1 MSQATQL
8 FVSDLDGTLLRSDGT
23 LSDFSRAALTGL
35 LTAGLAFTVASARSV
50 VSMQAILGD
59 LPLALPVIEFNGA
72 FLSDFRTGRH
82 LVVNALDPMLAT
94 DIYHALRQRNF
105 APFVST
111 FDGTDDCLHCET
123 LTNDGA
129 SWYWSDRER
138 AKDRRLR
145 AWDTGCL
152 RHQII
157 CLTTIGR
164 EADMLELEAVL
175 REIGGT
181 EVELHCFENAYSPGW
196 WWLTVHDRR
205 ATKDQAIRL
214 LVEQFGFG
222 LENLVVFGDQI
233 NDLKMFQLAPVGVA
247 VADAVPELKAIA
259 TQVIGPADED
269 SVAKFLLESVTNSAF
284 F

>member
-1 MSQATQL
+1 MIQANKL
-8 FVSDLDGTLLRSDGT
+8 FVSDLDGTLLRPDAN
-23 LSDFSRAALTGL
+23 LSAFSRAALVHLPTD
-35 LTAGLAFTVASARSV
+35 GLAFTVASARSV

-82 LVVNALDPMLAT
+82 LVVNALDPTRAT
-94 DIYHALRQRNF
+94 DIYQALRQRKF

-129 SWYWSDRER
+129 AWYWSDRER
-138 AKDRRLR
+138 AGDRRLR
-145 AWDTGCL
+145 TWDKICL
-152 RHQII
+152 RHQIV
-157 CLTTIGR
+157 CLTAIGR
-164 EADMLELEAVL
+164 EEEL
-175 REIGGT
+175 RELATMVAAIGG
-181 EVELHCFENAYSPGW
+181 EQIEMHCFPNAYSPGW

-214 LVEQFGFG
+214 LAAQFGFG

-233 NDLKMFQLAPVGVA
+233 NDVKMFQLAPVSVA
-247 VADAVPELKAIA
+247 VADAVAELKAIA
-259 TQVIGPADED
+259 THVIGPAGED
-269 SVAKFLLESVTNSAF
+269 SVARWLLEVTG
-284 F
+284 